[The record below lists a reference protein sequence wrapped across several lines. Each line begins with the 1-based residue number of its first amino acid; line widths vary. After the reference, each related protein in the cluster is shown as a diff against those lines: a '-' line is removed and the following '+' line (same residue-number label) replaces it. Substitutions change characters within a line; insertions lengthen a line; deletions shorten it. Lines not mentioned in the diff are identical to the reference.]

1 MGSDVCP
8 PGGGRFGQVPIH
20 PLKIALLR
28 AVVKRGCWK
37 KMEVP
42 SGPVI

>member
-20 PLKIALLR
+20 PLKNSSIASSS
-28 AVVKRGCWK
+28 K
-37 KMEVP
+37 KGQIETK
-42 SGPVI
+42 